1 MLFYRKWVLYSLVEK
16 QMNYNTEC
24 CVGTSSSSSFSEERL
39 NKNINSVEVEQNQSC
54 SLTTGVLNEENNGG
68 GIHSNKN
75 NLPVVGGSGRENTES
90 QIDKLQQNQSC
101 SSASNPGVLND
112 ESNGGGTPVIFL
124 TCEYIGVGGGD
135 RNMEDESMEQLQQNQ
150 SGSPSEGENACSQ
163 VQLQQ
168 NQYCSSESSHIV
180 LNGENNRGVCSNNN
194 QSNVGRTNGGENI
207 CNQVQLQQKQPCSS
221 SSLHIDLNGGR
232 GF

>member
-1 MLFYRKWVLYSLVEK
+1 
-16 QMNYNTEC
+16 MNYNTEC

-163 VQLQQ
+163 GWFILQIK
-168 NQYCSSESSHIV
+168 NLIM
-180 LNGENNRGVCSNNN
+180 
-194 QSNVGRTNGGENI
+194 
-207 CNQVQLQQKQPCSS
+207 
-221 SSLHIDLNGGR
+221 
-232 GF
+232 